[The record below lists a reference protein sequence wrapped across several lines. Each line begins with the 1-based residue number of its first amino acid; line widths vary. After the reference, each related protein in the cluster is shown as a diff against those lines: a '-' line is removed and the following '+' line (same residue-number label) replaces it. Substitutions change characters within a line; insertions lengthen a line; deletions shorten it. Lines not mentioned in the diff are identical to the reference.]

1 MGNSADGMYGLMMV
15 TGWSG
20 MLCKWFLRFSL
31 VGKFNWDWT
40 VTFVWSCN
48 LLGKDFSFS
57 GEHSVIIVS
66 KNVINERKNWLSM
79 IFKMDTIIIVL
90 SLSDSILNHWIWNF
104 IPIFFFLIF
113 NIYEILFF
121 YNLIHEKY
129 HNIVNVSFDFQ

>member
-1 MGNSADGMYGLMMV
+1 
-15 TGWSG
+15 
-20 MLCKWFLRFSL
+20 
-31 VGKFNWDWT
+31 
-40 VTFVWSCN
+40 
-48 LLGKDFSFS
+48 
-57 GEHSVIIVS
+57 
-66 KNVINERKNWLSM
+66 M

-104 IPIFFFLIF
+104 ISIFFFLIF

>member
-1 MGNSADGMYGLMMV
+1 
-15 TGWSG
+15 
-20 MLCKWFLRFSL
+20 
-31 VGKFNWDWT
+31 
-40 VTFVWSCN
+40 
-48 LLGKDFSFS
+48 
-57 GEHSVIIVS
+57 
-66 KNVINERKNWLSM
+66 M